1 MLAELLLLQQVL
13 DGADNSRFNNASS
26 PGSTL
31 DKAKSAADDYRNKLT
46 NYLQRFRYRR

>member
-13 DGADNSRFNNASS
+13 DNSDMVTSQDTS
-26 PGSTL
+26 STL
-31 DKAKSAADDYRNKLT
+31 DKAKSAADNYRSKLT

>member
-1 MLAELLLLQQVL
+1 MIAELILLQQLL
-13 DGADNSRFNNASS
+13 DGADNNRSS
-26 PGSTL
+26 NTSSTL

>member
-13 DGADNSRFNNASS
+13 DNSDMVTSRNTS
-26 PGSTL
+26 STL
-31 DKAKSAADDYRNKLT
+31 DKAKSAADDYRSKLT